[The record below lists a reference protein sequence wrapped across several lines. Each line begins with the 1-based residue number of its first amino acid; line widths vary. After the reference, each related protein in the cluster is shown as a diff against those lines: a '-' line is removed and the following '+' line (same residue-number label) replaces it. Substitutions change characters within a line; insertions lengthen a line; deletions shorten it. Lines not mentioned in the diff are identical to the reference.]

1 MERELKYQGLPKAV
15 LLEKLEPPAGRIR
28 LIIDTDTYNE
38 IDDQFAI
45 VYALLSQE
53 KFSVEGIYAAPFFNT
68 RSSSPQEGM
77 ELSFDEIIRLSSKL
91 GHSFDDIAFRGSGGF
106 LQSIDHPYN
115 SDAVSHLIGLA
126 MGSETPLYVAAIGA
140 LTNIASAILIE
151 PRIIEKIVIVWAGGH
166 AFHWPHTNEFNL
178 RGDLLAS
185 RLILD
190 SGVPLVMIP
199 AYGVT
204 THLQTTALE
213 IEKFVQGQGEIGNFL
228 AERFKAY
235 EGLQSGGSKEIWDI
249 VTIAYLIDADWVPT
263 YMTASPMVAQQPP
276 EKEPGPNP
284 YPKEKYYL
292 TWSFDNS
299 RHPIRYAYYVHRDPI
314 YQDLFKKLDHFN
326 KGLIQLTRNL

>member
-1 MERELKYQGLPKAV
+1 LKLPGLNNTA
-15 LLEKLEPPAGRIR
+15 LLEKLEPPKGRIR
-28 LIIDTDTYNE
+28 IVIDTDTFNE

-45 VYALLSQE
+45 VYALLSPD
-53 KFSVEGIYAAPFFNT
+53 KFSVEGFYAAPFFNT
-68 RSSSPQEGM
+68 RSSSPKEGM
-77 ELSFDEIIRLSSKL
+77 ELSFDEMLRLSGKL
-91 GHSFDDIAFRGSGGF
+91 GHCFDDIAFHGSAGF
-106 LQSIDHPYN
+106 LQSYKEPFD
-115 SDAVSHLIGLA
+115 SDAVRHLITLA
-126 MGSETPLYVAAIGA
+126 MGSKDPLYVVAIGA

-151 PRIIEKIVIVWAGGH
+151 PRIIEKIVLVWAGGH

-204 THLQTTALE
+204 THLRTTVLE
-213 IEKFVQGQGEIGNFL
+213 MVTFVEPQGEIGRFL
-228 AERFKAY
+228 AGRFKDY
-235 EGLQSGGSKEIWDI
+235 EFLKTGGSKEIWDI
-249 VTIAYLIDADWVPT
+249 VTLAYLINSDWVPT
-263 YMTASPMVAQQPP
+263 YITASPMIAQQPP

-299 RHPIRYAYYVHRDPI
+299 RHPIRYAYYVQRDPI
-314 YQDLFKKLDHFN
+314 YHDLFNKLERFTE
-326 KGLIQLTRNL
+326 GQIQIKQNR